1 VKVGDVVK
9 FKTGG
14 NGREMLGT
22 VLRLDVD
29 FYGARQAFKI
39 YKEVPRGNTIR
50 PEMVDGIGPT
60 AKGID
65 NRVLVLWC
73 NHLSCEYCMGD
84 ELEVISESR

>member
-50 PEMVDGIGPT
+50 SNMVDGIGPT

-73 NHLSCEYCMGD
+73 NELGYEYVMGD
-84 ELEVISESR
+84 EVEVVCESR

>member
-1 VKVGDVVK
+1 MKVGDIVK

-29 FYGARQAFKI
+29 WYGARQAFKV
-39 YKEVPRGNTIR
+39 YDAPRGVGIH
-50 PEMVDGIGPT
+50 PKMVNGIGPT
-60 AKGID
+60 VKGID

-73 NHLSCEYCMGD
+73 NHLSYEYCMGD
-84 ELEVISESR
+84 DLEVLSESR